1 MVRTQADELIGTSW
15 AGCQTP
21 GSRFES
27 LRASHFSLVANQR
40 RGSVNRSPQGA
51 IRGGFAVSPQN
62 SGRFARCAC
71 CGVALARARRE
82 RRASAMRAAWDGS
95 PALSPVPW
103 GERSREAFNC
113 VPGDQQSAPLVN
125 SFSVCER
132 AEPVDHRGDG
142 SRRATNGARLGAWRT
157 GRARFNRGRTR
168 GRRRAYQ
175 PTFTALGGVGMRDD
189 IGSGRRCSLISPL
202 RPRSL
207 VREARDLATWCS
219 VCRAHSSGRSRAAAA
234 ARCWGFLLCSANRP

>member
-1 MVRTQADELIGTSW
+1 
-15 AGCQTP
+15 
-21 GSRFES
+21 
-27 LRASHFSLVANQR
+27 
-40 RGSVNRSPQGA
+40 
-51 IRGGFAVSPQN
+51 
-62 SGRFARCAC
+62 
-71 CGVALARARRE
+71 
-82 RRASAMRAAWDGS
+82 MRAAWDGS

-125 SFSVCER
+125 SFGVCDE
-132 AEPVDHRGDG
+132 AELVDHRGDG